1 MNFDL
6 NPFQEKIEKPWGYEV
21 LFTPKSLSRAGKLL
35 FVKAG
40 KRLSFQYHD
49 EKEETLF
56 LFSGKALVWLEDSEG
71 NIQKIPMELQKG
83 YTITPPQKHRIEA
96 IEDSSIFE
104 VSSPESGTT
113 FRLEDDSARP
123 DETEDVRSKKNRGWS

>member
-1 MNFDL
+1 
-6 NPFQEKIEKPWGYEV
+6 
-21 LFTPKSLSRAGKLL
+21 
-35 FVKAG
+35 
-40 KRLSFQYHD
+40 
-49 EKEETLF
+49 
-56 LFSGKALVWLEDSEG
+56 
-71 NIQKIPMELQKG
+71 MELQKG